1 MTSSKTTETNNP
13 TLCSIFLL
21 LAPLLFYRLP
31 SSLWIPSFTF
41 FSIAHPSL
49 LYCSSPH
56 YGSHCLFT
64 PTHHTSAPLVLWFT
78 PIFSPLFY
86 LLNTQQKDAIM
97 NLIQRHQNNGKLQ
110 NRLKKHKKV
119 LIPNESFHDVNCET
133 PFAFTD
139 DTNYTLKFTKGDTFE
154 RFIWIEI
161 QSIEKIQVSS
171 CLYRPTV
178 AGILQAETCL
188 SVLQHS
194 NAKAFGFRN
203 SLIRHQSVAALW
215 NFQNCL
221 YIILHN
227 NFQRIKLSEQRNFHI
242 IFQKRT
248 L

>member
-1 MTSSKTTETNNP
+1 M
-13 TLCSIFLL
+13 
-21 LAPLLFYRLP
+21 
-31 SSLWIPSFTF
+31 FTF
-41 FSIAHPSL
+41 SSIAHPSL

-56 YGSHCLFT
+56 YGPHCLFT

-86 LLNTQQKDAIM
+86 LLNTTKGRHHER

-110 NRLKKHKKV
+110 NRLKNVKRFS
-119 LIPNESFHDVNCET
+119 IPNESFHDVNCWT

-139 DTNYTLKFTKGDTFE
+139 DTNFTLKFTKRETFE

-203 SLIRHQSVAALW
+203 SLIRHKSVAALW

-227 NFQRIKLSEQRNFHI
+227 
-242 IFQKRT
+242 
-248 L
+248 